1 MTWRRVSL
9 PDAALEVAV
18 RGSGEPLVL
27 VQTALTA
34 DELLPVAQQPVLD
47 GFRVV
52 LYHRRGYAGSTPAQ
66 GPGSIERDARD
77 AEQLLAAL
85 DISRAHVVGL
95 SFSSAIAM
103 RLAAS
108 APGLVHTLTLIEPP
122 PTHSLEAREFV
133 ADLVEQHRTRGT
145 DGALDLFMRRIVGPD
160 WRRDTEQHLPGGTAQ
175 VERDA
180 DTFFRTDVPA
190 LQAWRLEQ
198 EEARHIRQ
206 PVLHLGGTDSG
217 AWFEEVRDRVLARL
231 PQASDVRVP
240 GADHS
245 LALTHPVQ
253 VASAIASF
261 LRAHPMSG

>member
-9 PDAALEVAV
+9 PDAVLAVAV

-77 AEQLLAAL
+77 GEQLLAAL

-95 SFSSAIAM
+95 SSSSAIAM

-122 PTHSLEAREFV
+122 PMHSRGAREFV
-133 ADLVEQHRTRGT
+133 AERVEQHRTRGT
-145 DGALDLFMRRIVGPD
+145 DSARDLLMRRIVGPD
-160 WRRDTEQHLPGGTAQ
+160 WRRDTEQHLPG
-175 VERDA
+175 
-180 DTFFRTDVPA
+180 
-190 LQAWRLEQ
+190 
-198 EEARHIRQ
+198 
-206 PVLHLGGTDSG
+206 
-217 AWFEEVRDRVLARL
+217 
-231 PQASDVRVP
+231 
-240 GADHS
+240 ADHS
-245 LALTHPVQ
+245 LARTHPVQ
-253 VASAIASF
+253 VATAIASF
-261 LRAHPMSG
+261 LRAHPMGG